1 MHTETRRATCPEG
14 VRQTEIQAITALYQ
28 AGCLSEIEDRARS
41 LTQRYPADVLGYAIL
56 GSIFLQRDQSGQAL
70 AQLDFAA
77 TLAPQDAAIHNNRG
91 IALLDLGLPAKA
103 LECFRTALRLRPDFA
118 TAYCNQG
125 GALEALGQLEAA
137 VDCYEKALTLRP
149 DYAKA
154 LYNLGNAYKDLGRLA
169 EAADCYEKALTI
181 DPGYNNARINSG
193 IVLFDLGHLEAA
205 ERQARLVLK
214 AEPDRVEARNLLASI
229 LLLGQDDP
237 ADALDAIVHSLWV
250 DERPETKRLF
260 VTCARR
266 LEQAHV
272 DPTVARYVIRAMT
285 EPWTRPVLLTALATQ
300 TVLADPEIAPCV
312 SRAVLAW
319 PRRLAEDELYERDG
333 LEAVGNNAMLRCLLE
348 TATVCSLE
356 LERFCTMARS
366 VLLDAASKAAPPP
379 PSASVL
385 EFYAALARQCHINEY
400 MFDVG
405 DAEAGQARDLG
416 EVLDAALAAGR
427 PVPALWPLAVGC
439 YIPLG
444 GLRQAERLLGGDWP
458 ESVRATFVQQIAE
471 PAWERAAQ
479 ADILRLTPIEDAVS
493 CQVRQQY
500 EENPY
505 PRWIKAAP
513 VGEPESIDTVL
524 RQGHPLAR
532 FRPLRDRD
540 PLDILIAGC
549 GTGQHTLET
558 ARRYRHARVLAVDL
572 SLSSLA
578 YALRKTRELGLT
590 NITYAQADILRLGE
604 IEERFD
610 FIESSGVLH
619 HLADPLAGWRVLLS
633 LLRPGGLMRVGLY
646 SRTARRDISRARAHI
661 ATLGYAPTIE
671 TIRRCRQEL
680 MDQQRTGET
689 WSSIFLSDFYSISG
703 CRDLLF
709 HVQESCLSLPEIAA
723 FCRESALDFIGFEL
737 DGPVLADYRRRHPE
751 DRAATDLD
759 HWNTYEAEHPDT
771 FMEMYQF
778 WVQKPA

>member
-1 MHTETRRATCPEG
+1 MPTETCHATCPEG

-28 AGCLSEIEDRARS
+28 SGRLGDIKDRARS
-41 LTQRYPADVLGYAIL
+41 LTERYPEDVLGYAIL
-56 GSIFLQRDQSGQAL
+56 GSVFLQCGQCGQAL
-70 AQLDFAA
+70 AQLDQAA
-77 TLAPQDAAIHNNRG
+77 SLAPQNPDIHNNRG
-91 IALLDLGLPAKA
+91 IALLDLGRPVEA
-103 LECFRTALRLRPDFA
+103 LGCFRTALCLRPDFA

-125 GALEALGQLEAA
+125 GALEALGRLDAA
-137 VDCYEKALTLRP
+137 MDCYEKALAIRP

-169 EAADCYEKALTI
+169 EAVDCYEKALAIQPEYT
-181 DPGYNNARINSG
+181 NARINCG
-193 IVLFDLGHLEAA
+193 IALFDLGQLDAA
-205 ERQARLVLK
+205 ERQARAALV
-214 AEPDRVEARNLLASI
+214 AEPDRVEARNLLASV
-229 LLLGQDDP
+229 LLLTQADP
-237 ADALDAIVHSLWV
+237 TDALDVLVRALWV
-250 DERPETKRLF
+250 EERPETKRLF
-260 VTCARR
+260 VICARR

-272 DPTVARYVIRAMT
+272 DPTVARLIIRAMT
-285 EPWTRPVLLTALATQ
+285 EPWARPVLLTGLATQ
-300 TVLADPEIAPCV
+300 TVLADPDMVACL

-319 PRRLAEDELYERDG
+319 PRRLAEAALYEG
-333 LEAVGNNAMLRCLLE
+333 GELEAIAGNAMLRCLLE
-348 TATVCSLE
+348 TAPVCSLE
-356 LERFCTMARS
+356 LERFCTLARA
-366 VLLDAASKAAPPP
+366 VLLEAASKAAPET
-379 PSASVL
+379 PSAPVL

-400 MFDVG
+400 MFDVS
-405 DAEAGQARDLG
+405 DTEAGQARDLG

-439 YIPLG
+439 YVPLG
-444 GLRQAERLLGGDWP
+444 GLRQADRLLAGDWP
-458 ESVRATFVQQIAE
+458 EAVRATFVQQIAE
-471 PAWERAAQ
+471 PAWERAAR
-479 ADILRLTPIEDAVS
+479 ADIPRLTPIEDAVS
-493 CQVRQQY
+493 CRVRQQY

-513 VGEPESIDTVL
+513 MGEPESVDTVL
-524 RQGHPLAR
+524 RRSHPLAR
-532 FRPLRDRD
+532 FRPLGECD

-558 ARRYRHARVLAVDL
+558 ARRYRRAKVLAVDL
-572 SLSSLA
+572 SLSSLT

-590 NITYAQADILRLGE
+590 NITYAQADILRLGD
-604 IEERFD
+604 IENRFD
-610 FIESSGVLH
+610 LIESSGVLH

-661 ATLGYAPTIE
+661 AAMGYAPTIE

-680 MDQQRTGET
+680 MDQQRTGEA
-689 WSSIFLSDFYSISG
+689 WNSIFLSDFYSISG

-723 FCRESALDFIGFEL
+723 FCREAGLEFLGFEL
-737 DGPVLADYRRRHPE
+737 DDPLLADYRRRHPE
-751 DRAATDLD
+751 DRAATNLD
-759 HWNTYEAEHPDT
+759 NWAAYEAEHPDT